1 MKFLLQTKN
10 GAKILLQRIEEKN
23 VDEIVRKEKKNTR
36 KNVENEFLLHP
47 YIVVK
52 DKLLISLDSISFIY
66 QLVGK
71 CD

>member
-23 VDEIVRKEKKNTR
+23 VDEIVRKEKKIQE
-36 KNVENEFLLHP
+36 KMWKNEFLLHP

>member
-10 GAKILLQRIEEKN
+10 GAKILLQRIEEKKSRRN
-23 VDEIVRKEKKNTR
+23 RAERKKKSR
-36 KNVENEFLLHP
+36 KSVENEFLLHP
-47 YIVVK
+47 YKVVK

>member
-23 VDEIVRKEKKNTR
+23 VDEIVRKKNTR

>member
-10 GAKILLQRIEEKN
+10 GAKILLQRIEEKKCRRN
-23 VDEIVRKEKKNTR
+23 RAEKKIQE
-36 KNVENEFLLHP
+36 KMWKNEFLLHP

>member
-10 GAKILLQRIEEKN
+10 GAKILLQRIEEKKSRRN
-23 VDEIVRKEKKNTR
+23 RAERKKNSR
-36 KNVENEFLLHP
+36 KSVENEFLLHP
-47 YIVVK
+47 YKVVK

>member
-10 GAKILLQRIEEKN
+10 GAKILLQRIEEKKCRRN
-23 VDEIVRKEKKNTR
+23 RAERKKNTR

>member
-23 VDEIVRKEKKNTR
+23 VDEIVRKKKIQEKMWK
-36 KNVENEFLLHP
+36 NEFLLHP

>member
-10 GAKILLQRIEEKN
+10 GAKNITTKN
-23 VDEIVRKEKKNTR
+23 RRKKCRRNRAEKKIQE
-36 KNVENEFLLHP
+36 KMWKNEFLLHP